1 MRKNRWKLDIH
12 PSLHIIFCVL
22 TEVGTSCR
30 FGPFDKKSYTPENY
44 RKLTCPLK
52 RGYFSREYIFEPSI
66 LRGMLV
72 FRGVESTPLTLR
84 CCQEPKVPREPPNPV
99 ALKLRQDCLYHII
112 SNHIIYYY
120 YSIILYFILLYD
132 IRSHSMILCIMYIR
146 NHTQSYT
153 YMYHKLSMII

>member
-1 MRKNRWKLDIH
+1 MRKSRWKLDIH

-66 LRGMLV
+66 LRGHVSFQGSRVDSPHPAMLPGAQSSS
-72 FRGVESTPLTLR
+72 RATKPCGSEAQTRLLIS
-84 CCQEPKVPREPPNPV
+84 
-99 ALKLRQDCLYHII
+99 YHII
-112 SNHIIYYY
+112 SYQ
-120 YSIILYFILLYD
+120 IILYIIIIALYYILFYY
-132 IRSHSMILCIMYIR
+132 MILDHI
-146 NHTQSYT
+146 
-153 YMYHKLSMII
+153 L